1 MEIISI
7 ITTKNRPNFL
17 EKALYS
23 IKNQKRCPN
32 IIILVTDSNETNIE
46 KEKNIIKNFDLIYLQ
61 NEFNKNYAGSLN
73 TAIQYLLNCKYNKSI
88 NEKINKLNLDF
99 ENTYIAI
106 LDDDD
111 EWNYDYLYELES
123 KMNGEDFCIAGLIY
137 KNEEGEK
144 ELSIPNELSIHDF
157 LRTNPHIQ
165 GSNTFVKLKTLLKA
179 GLFDENMNSTIDR
192 DIFTRILMLNP
203 SYKVINKYLVNINA
217 EMNRSRITNNEKKI
231 DGLKKFYY
239 KYNGFMTK
247 EDEEFFFQRC
257 FNLFNI

>member
-23 IKNQKRCPN
+23 IKNQKRYPN

-46 KEKNIIKNFDLIYLQ
+46 KEKNIIKNFDLIYLT

-73 TAIQYLLNCKYNKSI
+73 TAIHYLLNCKYNKSI

-179 GLFDENMNSTIDR
+179 GLFDENMNSTTDR

-203 SYKVINKYLVNINA
+203 TYKVINKYLVNINA
-217 EMNRSRITNNEKKI
+217 EMNRSRITNNEKI
-231 DGLKKFYY
+231 
-239 KYNGFMTK
+239 N
-247 EDEEFFFQRC
+247 
-257 FNLFNI
+257 